1 MKDISKLIRPN
12 ILNLKPYSSARD
24 EFNGEAKIFLDAN
37 ENPMSL
43 RAKVS
48 SEGLNRYPDPHQ
60 NQLKEKLAK
69 LKSVPTENIFIG
81 NGSDEAIDL
90 LFRMF
95 CEPHVDNVI
104 ICPPTYGM
112 YEVSANINATSI
124 IEVPLKDDFQL
135 DIDKILQSQNLN
147 TKVLFLCSPNN
158 PTGNSLSQMEKLF
171 SQFNGIIVIDEAYI
185 DFSKQQSFVQNI
197 NDYPQLVVL
206 QTLSKAWGLAAA
218 RVGLAFSN
226 LKIIEWFNKIKPP
239 YNVSLLNQ
247 QAAIDALDLT
257 AAFEQQVTT
266 ILSQRGWLIEQFQNF
281 KWVIKVYPSEA
292 NFLLINVEN
301 ANKVYQFLLDHGII
315 IRNRHGILPDCIRI
329 TVGSPQENLTLINT
343 LKLF

>member
-1 MKDISKLIRPN
+1 
-12 ILNLKPYSSARD
+12 
-24 EFNGEAKIFLDAN
+24 
-37 ENPMSL
+37 
-43 RAKVS
+43 
-48 SEGLNRYPDPHQ
+48 
-60 NQLKEKLAK
+60 LKEKLAK
-69 LKSVPTENIFIG
+69 LKSVPKENIFIG

-112 YEVSANINATSI
+112 YEVSANINATNI
-124 IEVPLKDDFQL
+124 IEVPLKADFQL

-158 PTGNSLSQMEKLF
+158 PTGNSMSQMEKLF

-185 DFSKQQSFVQNI
+185 DFSKQQSFVQKI

-281 KWVIKVYPSEA
+281 KWVLKVYPSDA

-329 TVGSPQENLTLINT
+329 TVGSPQENLTLIDT